1 MASNKSPLYTAL
13 AFFFALIVL
22 AGGAAKFYRGVSTI
36 AKSGSDPQV
45 RELLEKSDKAAEE
58 ANQQSNVVAPKFQE
72 LLAEFDRLG
81 LAKFRAEK
89 REACQEVIDQYKAI
103 GGCLQESSKCM
114 VEATQLGTETKI
126 TEFLMARTKSYGL
139 LIQAAQKN
147 QEIVAAAMDE
157 SLADTDAVLN
167 KIEALAV
174 SRDADHQA
182 ANEAA
187 AEADAILKK
196 S

>member
-1 MASNKSPLYTAL
+1 MASSKSPLYTAL
-13 AFFFALIVL
+13 GFFFALIVL
-22 AGGAAKFYRGVSTI
+22 AGGAAKFYRGVSNM
-36 AKSGSDPQV
+36 AKSGSDPKV
-45 RELLEKSDKAAEE
+45 RELLEKSDKAVDE
-58 ANQQSNVVAPKFQE
+58 ANRQSNVVAPKFQE

-103 GGCLQESSKCM
+103 GDHLQEASKFM
-114 VEATQLGTETKI
+114 VEATQLGTEAKI
-126 TEFLMARTKSYGL
+126 TDFLMARTKSYGL

-147 QEIVAAAMDE
+147 QEIVSATMDQ
-157 SLADTDAVLN
+157 SLAETDAVIS
-167 KIEALAV
+167 KIGALAA

>member
-1 MASNKSPLYTAL
+1 MASSKSPLYTAL

-22 AGGAAKFYRGVSTI
+22 AGGAAKFYRGVTTM
-36 AKSGSDPQV
+36 AKSGSDPKV

-58 ANQQSNVVAPKFQE
+58 ANQQSNVVAPMFQE
-72 LLAEFDRLG
+72 LFTEFDRLG
-81 LAKFRAEK
+81 LAVFRAEK
-89 REACQEVIDQYKAI
+89 REDCQKVIDHYKAI
-103 GGCLQESSKCM
+103 GGHLQEASKLM
-114 VEATQLGTETKI
+114 IEATQLGTETKI
-126 TEFLMARTKSYGL
+126 TDFLMARSKSYGL

-147 QEIVAAAMDE
+147 QEIVSAAMDE
-157 SLADTDAVLN
+157 SLVDTDAVLN
-167 KIEALAV
+167 KIEALAN
-174 SRDADHQA
+174 SRDADHKA

>member
-1 MASNKSPLYTAL
+1 MASSKSPLYTAL

-22 AGGAAKFYRGVSTI
+22 AGGAAKFYRGVSAM
-36 AKSGSDPQV
+36 AKSSSDPKV

-58 ANQQSNVVAPKFQE
+58 ANQQSNVVAPMFQE
-72 LLAEFDRLG
+72 LFTEFDRLG
-81 LAKFRAEK
+81 LTAFRAEK
-89 REACQEVIDQYKAI
+89 REACQKVIDHYKAI
-103 GGCLQESSKCM
+103 SGHLQEASKSM
-114 VEATQLGTETKI
+114 IEATQLGTETKI
-126 TEFLMARTKSYGL
+126 TDFLMARSKSYGL

-147 QEIVAAAMDE
+147 QEIVSAAMDE

-167 KIEALAV
+167 KIEALAN
-174 SRDADHQA
+174 SRDADHKA